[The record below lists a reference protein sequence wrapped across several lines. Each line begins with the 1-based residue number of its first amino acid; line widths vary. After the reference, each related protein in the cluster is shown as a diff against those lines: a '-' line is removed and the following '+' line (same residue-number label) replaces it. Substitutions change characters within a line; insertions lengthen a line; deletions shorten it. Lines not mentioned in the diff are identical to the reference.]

1 MFPGMND
8 LPLSQHVETLNRME
22 SDMKGDVR
30 GKKRPLNEVASM
42 RQKIADLRRSRA
54 ELAQAKKLL
63 QKERETFFSILH
75 KAPYGVI
82 LADQDGSFLYI
93 NPAFTRITGYTIED
107 IHAEQDWFHQASVF
121 RTYSKEILKVWKK
134 VVLKKGLDRILT
146 VFCKEGE
153 IKQVEFKPAVL
164 DEGRM
169 IIMLADVTE
178 RKRAEEELERYRD
191 HLEERV
197 AARTAELQKANEQLQ
212 REIAERKR
220 VEDQI
225 KRLNEDLTRRATDL
239 EAANK
244 ELEAFSYSVSH
255 DLRAPLIGILGFSRR
270 LLDKYVQQF
279 DQKGWQFLS
288 IIQKDAQKMLQ
299 LVDNLMALSRFKHRE
314 MTPSLI
320 DMEEM
325 ARTVFEE
332 LKRISPDT
340 PDRLPQLRVGS
351 LRPAYGDSTMVRQV
365 FFNLLSN
372 AIKFSRPREQGVI
385 EIGYLDGEGQTAYYI
400 KDNGVGF
407 DMQHADK
414 LFGVFQ
420 RLHGTREFEGTGIGL
435 AIVQRIIHR
444 QGGKV
449 WAEGEVDKGAT
460 FYFTLPR
467 SP

>member
-1 MFPGMND
+1 MKRNAKGKK
-8 LPLSQHVETLNRME
+8 PLS
-22 SDMKGDVR
+22 
-30 GKKRPLNEVASM
+30 EVASM

-54 ELAQAKKLL
+54 ELAQAKELL
-63 QKERETFFSILH
+63 QRERESFFPFIH
-75 KAPYGVI
+75 KAPYGVV
-82 LADQDGSFLYI
+82 LVDQEGKFLYI
-93 NPAFTRITGYTIED
+93 NPAFTRITGYTVED
-107 IHAEQDWFHQASVF
+107 IHGEQDWFHQASVF
-121 RTYSKEILKVWKK
+121 RAYSKEILKTWKK
-134 VVLKKGLDRILT
+134 VVLKKGLDRVLT

-153 IKQVEFKPAVL
+153 IKQIEFKPTVL
-164 DEGRM
+164 DDGRI
-169 IIMLADVTE
+169 IIMFSDVTE
-178 RKRAEEELERYRD
+178 RKRAEEELERYRA

-220 VEDQI
+220 VEEEI

-239 EAANK
+239 EAVNK

-255 DLRAPLIGILGFSRR
+255 DLRAPLIGVLGFSRR
-270 LLDKYVQQF
+270 LLDKYAQQF

-314 MTPSLI
+314 MTPILI
-320 DMEEM
+320 DMEDM

-332 LKRISPDT
+332 LKRISPET
-340 PDRLPQLRVGS
+340 SNRLPQLRLAP
-351 LRPAYGDSTMVRQV
+351 LRPAYGDPAMIRQV

-372 AIKFSRPREQGVI
+372 AIKFSRPREEGWV
-385 EIGYLDGEGQTAYYI
+385 EIGYLDGEGQTAYYV

-407 DMQHADK
+407 DMQQADK

-460 FYFTLPR
+460 FYFTLPKGPLAGEPNR
-467 SP
+467 Y